1 MESSNKESLSYHISY
16 ARFKEM
22 QKKQIPFEFKP
33 QYSVKRESTLVYN
46 TTATTKLL
54 GKYQPLK
61 PNLKRPFITQ
71 QDKKRTF
78 MINQDET
85 LPTIKRM
92 APKPPKPMKENNNSI
107 ANVNK

>member
-1 MESSNKESLSYHISY
+1 MESSSKESLSYHVSY

-22 QKKQIPFEFKP
+22 QKKQLPFEFKP
-33 QYSVKRESTLVYN
+33 QYSVKRENTLVYN

-71 QDKKRTF
+71 QDKKRMFILTQ
-78 MINQDET
+78 NET
-85 LPTIKRM
+85 LPTIARM
-92 APKPPKPMKENNNSI
+92 APKPPKPMKENNNSS
-107 ANVNK
+107 ANVSK